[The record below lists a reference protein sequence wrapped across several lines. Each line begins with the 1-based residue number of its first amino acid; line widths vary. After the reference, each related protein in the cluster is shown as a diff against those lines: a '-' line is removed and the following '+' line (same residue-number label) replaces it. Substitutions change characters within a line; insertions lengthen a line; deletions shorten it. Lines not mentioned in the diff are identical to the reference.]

1 MKHLTPYIL
10 VMLVLSSCTGNKEER
25 EKLKNAYELQQSAIQ
40 LITEI
45 KEELKTLE
53 SLKAD
58 SISNVIAEL
67 EETIFAIPGYELNLP
82 GHEGHDHGHDHDH
95 DHDLKV
101 ELTADQ
107 ILAVQQELLEKLRDI
122 QSLTNDK

>member
-1 MKHLTPYIL
+1 MKHLISYIL
-10 VMLVLSSCTGNKEER
+10 VILVLSSCTGNKEER

-40 LITEI
+40 LIAEI
-45 KEELKTLE
+45 EEELKTLE

-67 EETIFAIPGYELNLP
+67 EETIFAIPGYELDLP
-82 GHEGHDHGHDHDH
+82 GHEGHDHGHDH

-122 QSLTNDK
+122 QSLINNE